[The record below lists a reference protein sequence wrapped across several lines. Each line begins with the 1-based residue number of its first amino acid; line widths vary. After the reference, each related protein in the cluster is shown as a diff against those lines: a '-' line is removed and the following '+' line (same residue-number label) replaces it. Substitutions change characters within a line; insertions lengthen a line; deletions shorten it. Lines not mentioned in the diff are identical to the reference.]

1 MLAFA
6 SSCNFYRELKYCI
19 DMTIK
24 VEISYGE
31 FLDKLSILEIK
42 SERINDPAKLENINQ
57 ELMLLRGLW
66 AADPKAAIDIQA
78 EWAQMKS
85 INEKLWNIEDDI
97 RDKERAR
104 CFDEEFIRLAR
115 AVYYTNDER
124 ADVKRR
130 LNEKLGSVLVE
141 EKSYADY

>member
-1 MLAFA
+1 
-6 SSCNFYRELKYCI
+6 
-19 DMTIK
+19 MTIK

-42 SERINDPAKLENINQ
+42 SERIRDPAKLENINR
-57 ELMLLRGLW
+57 ELGLLRDLW
-66 AADPKAAIDIQA
+66 AADPKAAIDIQS

-85 INEKLWNIEDDI
+85 INERLWNIEDDI
-97 RDKERAR
+97 RDRERMR

-124 ADVKRR
+124 AEVKRR
-130 LNEKLGSVLVE
+130 LNEKLGSALVE

>member
-1 MLAFA
+1 M
-6 SSCNFYRELKYCI
+6 I
-19 DMTIK
+19 IK

-42 SERINDPAKLENINQ
+42 SERIRDPAKLENINR
-57 ELMLLRGLW
+57 ELGLLRDLW
-66 AADPKAAIDIQA
+66 AADPKAAIDIQS
-78 EWAQMKS
+78 EWVQMKS
-85 INEKLWNIEDDI
+85 INEKLWDIEDDI
-97 RDKERAR
+97 RDRERAR

-124 ADVKRR
+124 AEVKRR
-130 LNEKLGSVLVE
+130 LNEKLGSALVE

>member
-1 MLAFA
+1 
-6 SSCNFYRELKYCI
+6 
-19 DMTIK
+19 MTIK
-24 VEISYGE
+24 VAISYGE

-42 SERINDPAKLENINQ
+42 SERISDPAKLENINR
-57 ELMLLRGLW
+57 ERALLQKPW
-66 AADPKAAIDIQA
+66 MEDPKSGVDIQA
-78 EWAQMKS
+78 EMREMKA
-85 INEKLWNIEDDI
+85 INEKLWKIEDDI

-130 LNEKLGSVLVE
+130 LNEKLGSELVE
-141 EKSYADY
+141 EKSYTDYQ

>member
-1 MLAFA
+1 
-6 SSCNFYRELKYCI
+6 
-19 DMTIK
+19 MTIK

-42 SERINDPAKLENINQ
+42 SERIRDPAKLENINR
-57 ELMLLRGLW
+57 ELGLLRDLW
-66 AADPKAAIDIQA
+66 AADPKAAIDIQT
-78 EWAQMKS
+78 EWVQMKS
-85 INEKLWNIEDDI
+85 INENLWDIEDDI
-97 RDKERAR
+97 RDRERTR

-124 ADVKRR
+124 AEVKRR
-130 LNEKLGSVLVE
+130 LNEKLGSELVE

>member
-1 MLAFA
+1 
-6 SSCNFYRELKYCI
+6 
-19 DMTIK
+19 MTIK

-42 SERINDPAKLENINQ
+42 SERIRDPAKLENINR
-57 ELMLLRGLW
+57 ELGLLRDLW
-66 AADPKAAIDIQA
+66 AAEPKAAIDIQT
-78 EWAQMKS
+78 EWMQMKS
-85 INEKLWNIEDDI
+85 INEKLWDIEDDI
-97 RDKERAR
+97 RDRERAR

-124 ADVKRR
+124 AEVKRR
-130 LNEKLGSVLVE
+130 LNEKLGSTLVE

>member
-1 MLAFA
+1 
-6 SSCNFYRELKYCI
+6 
-19 DMTIK
+19 MTIK

>member
-1 MLAFA
+1 
-6 SSCNFYRELKYCI
+6 
-19 DMTIK
+19 MTIK

-42 SERINDPAKLENINQ
+42 SERIHDAAKLENVNR
-57 ELMLLRGLW
+57 EFALLRELW
-66 AADPKAAIDIQA
+66 AADPKSSVDIQA
-78 EWAQMKS
+78 EMAEMKA
-85 INEKLWNIEDDI
+85 INEKLWKIEDDI

-104 CFDEEFIRLAR
+104 CFDEEFMRLAR

-130 LNEKLGSVLVE
+130 LNKKLGSELVE
-141 EKSYADY
+141 EKSYTGYQ

>member
-1 MLAFA
+1 
-6 SSCNFYRELKYCI
+6 
-19 DMTIK
+19 MTIK

-42 SERINDPAKLENINQ
+42 SERIRDPAKLENINR
-57 ELMLLRGLW
+57 ELGLLRDLW
-66 AADPKAAIDIQA
+66 AADPKAAIDIQT
-78 EWAQMKS
+78 EWVQMKS
-85 INEKLWNIEDDI
+85 INEKLWDIEDDI
-97 RDKERAR
+97 RDRERTR

-124 ADVKRR
+124 AEVKRR
-130 LNEKLGSVLVE
+130 LNEKLGSELVE

>member
-1 MLAFA
+1 M
-6 SSCNFYRELKYCI
+6 I
-19 DMTIK
+19 IK

-42 SERINDPAKLENINQ
+42 SERIHDPAKLENINR
-57 ELMLLRGLW
+57 ELVLLRDLW
-66 AADPKAAIDIQA
+66 AADPKAAIDIQT
-78 EWAQMKS
+78 EWAELKS

-124 ADVKRR
+124 AEVKRR
-130 LNEKLGSVLVE
+130 LNEKLGSALVE

>member
-1 MLAFA
+1 
-6 SSCNFYRELKYCI
+6 
-19 DMTIK
+19 MTIK

-42 SERINDPAKLENINQ
+42 SERIRDPAKLENINR
-57 ELMLLRGLW
+57 ELGLLRDLW
-66 AADPKAAIDIQA
+66 AADPKAAIDIQS

-85 INEKLWNIEDDI
+85 INEKLWDIEDDI
-97 RDKERAR
+97 RDRERAR

-124 ADVKRR
+124 AEVKRR
-130 LNEKLGSVLVE
+130 LNEKLGSALVE